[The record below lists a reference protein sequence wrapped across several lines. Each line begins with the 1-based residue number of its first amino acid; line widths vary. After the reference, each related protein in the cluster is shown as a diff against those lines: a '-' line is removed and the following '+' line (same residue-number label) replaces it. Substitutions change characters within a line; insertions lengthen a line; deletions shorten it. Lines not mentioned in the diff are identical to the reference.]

1 MSGIFAYI
9 YPKNCP
15 NVGKY
20 SIHGASGIHYHRN
33 NIADSLIFLLLTSC
47 YRKIPHVTCDLDLLG
62 VADPEAPPP
71 KNDKSLKIAQV
82 VDSPL
87 GIFNHNLQQIKVYF
101 GYV

>member
-1 MSGIFAYI
+1 MLLSICYYSIIPRCSMSGTFTYI

-62 VADPEAPPP
+62 VADPEAPPKKMTNP
-71 KNDKSLKIAQV
+71 
-82 VDSPL
+82 
-87 GIFNHNLQQIKVYF
+87 
-101 GYV
+101 